1 MREVCPCAVTERM
14 CACRQRKAICRH
26 RSGNAQTTEV
36 GALFKRAVT
45 VLSALCQCPLMA
57 TETLRGCVQTAGGYM
72 ETTFGECTDNEK
84 KETVISDYSEMRTE
98 GTSRPSVGML
108 SRLLRTPLTHTH
120 AHTRVARG
128 RYHHVYKAS
137 HVELLISY
145 TSYFKVR
152 CCTPTDRAK
161 SVCTLL

>member
-1 MREVCPCAVTERM
+1 MREVCQCVVTERM
-14 CACRQRKAICRH
+14 CACRQREDICRR

-84 KETVISDYSEMRTE
+84 KETVISDCSEMRTE
-98 GTSRPSVGML
+98 GTSRPSVGL
-108 SRLLRTPLTHTH
+108 VGTATIISRFLFL
-120 AHTRVARG
+120 G
-128 RYHHVYKAS
+128 S
-137 HVELLISY
+137 
-145 TSYFKVR
+145 
-152 CCTPTDRAK
+152 
-161 SVCTLL
+161 